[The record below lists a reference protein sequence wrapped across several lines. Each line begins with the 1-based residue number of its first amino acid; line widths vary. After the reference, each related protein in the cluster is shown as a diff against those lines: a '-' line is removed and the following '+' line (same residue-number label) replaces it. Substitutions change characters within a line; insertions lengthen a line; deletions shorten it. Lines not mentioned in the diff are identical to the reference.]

1 MSEERVFSRNDIISL
16 PTPKVEKHFVEKLNA
31 YVHFKQMSAEELD
44 SYDWSLVKIDID
56 EEGNEKFQ
64 RNMSSSKVKYLVRI
78 LCDEKG
84 YRLFKDDEY
93 AILGK
98 KSPVVINALYEIARK
113 VNDVGA
119 IKNSKTEE

>member
-1 MSEERVFSRNDIISL
+1 
-16 PTPKVEKHFVEKLNA
+16 
-31 YVHFKQMSAEELD
+31 MSAEELD

-84 YRLFKDDEY
+84 HRLFKDDEY